1 MIGWVDVVLRE
12 LLLFAAVGLL
22 IGGLDDLLIDLIWIV
37 RLVWRRHIVFR
48 IYAPASMKNLA
59 PPDRS
64 GRIAIFIGAWAED
77 AVIGRMLRTALS
89 RIDHPDYRIYVG
101 TYANDPRTIA
111 EVRTVA
117 RADGRVRLVEGDIS
131 GPTTK
136 GECLNRI
143 WRALLRDEAADG
155 IRHKAIVI
163 HDAEDVIHSA
173 ELKLFDR
180 MIEHFDLV
188 QLPVLPLPSAASHW
202 VAGHYCDEFAEAHG
216 RQLVVREAL
225 GAGVPSAG
233 VGCAISRE
241 AMARMALRGG
251 GKPFDELCLTEDY
264 EIGLRLT
271 QLGYRG
277 AFVSVPV
284 VDGGL
289 PVAVRAHF
297 PETLEAAVRQKTR
310 WMVGIALA
318 GWDRLG
324 WHGDWAEFWM
334 RLRDRRAVLAALV
347 LGAAYASL
355 VLWAVSMAGHFLL
368 ANQQASLPEGLVLLL
383 QVNGALLLWRV
394 IMRFLAVRRFYGA
407 REGLRAV
414 PRIVTSNII
423 AMLAARRAL
432 WQYWKLLR
440 GAALEWDKTR
450 HIFPQALPAE

>member
-1 MIGWVDVVLRE
+1 MIDWVDVILRE
-12 LLLFAAVGLL
+12 LLLFAAVGLF
-22 IGGLDDLLIDLIWIV
+22 IGGLDDFLVDLIWLV
-37 RLVWRRHIVFR
+37 RLIWRRQVVFR
-48 IYAPASMKNLA
+48 IYAPASMENLA
-59 PPDRS
+59 PPDRP

-89 RIDHPDYRIYVG
+89 RINHADYRIYVG
-101 TYANDPRTIA
+101 TYANDLRTMA

-117 RADGRVRLVEGDIS
+117 RTDGRVRLVDGDVF

-143 WRALLRDEAADG
+143 WHALLRDEAADG
-155 IRHKAIVI
+155 IRYKAIVI

-173 ELKLFDR
+173 ELRLFDR

-188 QLPVLPLPSAASHW
+188 QLPVLPLPSASSHW
-202 VAGHYCDEFAEAHG
+202 IAGHYCDEFAEAHG

-251 GKPFDELCLTEDY
+251 GKPFDEQCLTEDY

-271 QLGYRG
+271 QMGYRG

-284 VDGGL
+284 AEGGL

-297 PETLEAAVRQKTR
+297 PDTLETAVRQKTR

-324 WHGDWAEFWM
+324 WHGGWAEFWM
-334 RLRDRRAVLAALV
+334 RLRDRRALLAAV
-347 LGAAYASL
+347 ILGASYAAL
-355 VLWAVSMAGHFLL
+355 LLWGVSRTGHFI
-368 ANQQASLPEGLVLLL
+368 QATQPDPLPDGLVLLL
-383 QVNGALLLWRV
+383 QINGILLLWRV
-394 IMRFLAVRRFYGA
+394 LMRFLAVRRFYGLS
-407 REGLRAV
+407 ESLRAV

-440 GAALEWDKTR
+440 GGALKWDKTR
-450 HIFPQALPAE
+450 HTFPQALPAE